1 MPQGL
6 TDLSLALAMR
16 LRDMAR
22 MLDRLDR
29 LESGTGE
36 WLAAQGDGA
45 LQEAATDMTLRA
57 LRAAADPTNFALLTF
72 LAAHATAPMMELEK
86 ATGLGRLLLSE
97 RLNDLIQVGLA
108 GRNIDTDQAQISAG
122 GAALVGLI
130 NSISEA
136 TAKELQKIKPQTPN
150 TQR

>member
-1 MPQGL
+1 MAQGL

-36 WLAAQGDGA
+36 WLATQGDGA
-45 LQEAATDMTLRA
+45 LQEAAADMTLRA
-57 LRAAADPTNFALLTF
+57 LRATTDPTNFAILTF
-72 LAAHATAPMMELEK
+72 LSAHTSVPIAELEK
-86 ATGLGRLLLSE
+86 AVGLGRLALTE
-97 RLNDLIQVGLA
+97 RVNDLVQVGLA
-108 GRNIDTDQAQISAG
+108 GRNIDTDQVQGTAAG
-122 GAALVGLI
+122 VALVGLI

-136 TAKELQKIKPQTPN
+136 TAAKLAEALRPVT
-150 TQR
+150 R